1 VSCCDNQTEAICPCG
16 TFIHPRVISN
26 PPGLDAISYRVGDYT
41 TFRHALLQAR
51 PGEAELTRTDGTP
64 IEQIWRPGASG
75 DLAVQMVE
83 WWAYL
88 ADILTF
94 YNERVATQAYLRTAD
109 LPESVN
115 RLIRLLGYRPRPG
128 IGAIGVLAALANSP
142 KPFTL
147 PKGFQIQS
155 KPGPGQ
161 QPQIFELTAAT
172 QVGAV
177 VTGAGTE
184 PQGVLAADPAPATAT
199 LNLVPDANG
208 NVAVYLQGATSAVK
222 AGDEV
227 LFLPNPQSAPV
238 TPPFFVGT
246 VSSVAY
252 QKDQN
257 KKPITCIQL
266 KPAGDV
272 PSDTDVRSY
281 RLLTSNQSVQVW
293 PYSAAYNNVVQVVQL
308 GATSTVLQVDLNS
321 IVRAIKPGDDI
332 VFDTGDSN
340 IGTQWGTVVTST
352 EAIWY
357 ANPPGDDPTVA
368 PPMPDPNASPPVSG
382 VAAIPIQHTRISFT
396 WTSATAP
403 ADARATFLIRYG
415 WKDAGPLIVPVPSSV
430 SGETG
435 TGAGATGQSAPAP
448 VTLQPSA
455 GVQFPT
461 VTIKTPVLVEDVIG
475 NGDTG
480 ILDTASNLKLDD
492 PVPTLVPPLRVL
504 FNLLSVTR
512 GKTVVNEVLGNGNA
526 ALAGQDF
533 VLQKTPVTYL
543 QSPESVS
550 GDDYSSTVRVWVNGL
565 EWKEVRSFYGQTA
578 AAQVFVTE
586 EDEEGKTHVLFG
598 DGENG
603 ARLPTGV
610 NNVTANYRYGSGV
623 QVPDA
628 GSLTVILQPQ
638 PGLKAIRNPV
648 QVGGGSDPDS
658 PTKVRQLAPQSV
670 LTFNRAVSVDDYE
683 TIAAQAP
690 GVTRAKAAFA
700 FDATEQRPRVK
711 IWVGDNAAAVTAAR
725 SAIAAAADPNRPPA
739 IELATQM
746 VISLSLT
753 LVLDPRRDAPT
764 VLKAVHDAL
773 LDPDKGLLG
782 VNVVEIGQAFFDSQ
796 IFAACLA
803 VPGVQAVHSY
813 RFSGDPTPLKS
824 AFSVCQCEH
833 RHDPGDGAYFFLP
846 DDGQY
851 LTLTTA
857 VAV

>member
-1 VSCCDNQTEAICPCG
+1 VIC
-16 TFIHPRVISN
+16 N

-51 PGEAELTRTDGTP
+51 PGEEELTRASGARID
-64 IEQIWRPGASG
+64 QIWRPGASG

-115 RLIRLLGYRPRPG
+115 RLIQLLGYRPRPG
-128 IGAIGVLAALANSP
+128 IGGTGVLAALASGP

-147 PKGFQIQS
+147 PQGFQIQS
-155 KPGPGQ
+155 KAGPGQ

-208 NVAVYLQGATSAVK
+208 NVTVYLQGATSAVK

-272 PSDTDVRSY
+272 SSVTDVRSY
-281 RLLTSNQSVQVW
+281 RVLTSNQSVQVW
-293 PYSAAYNNVVQVVQL
+293 PYSAAYGYLVQVDTTH
-308 GATSTVLQVDLNS
+308 GVLQVDLNS

-340 IGTQWGTVVTST
+340 IGTQWGTVVSST

-368 PPMPDPNASPPVSG
+368 PPMPDPDASPPVSG

-396 WTSATAP
+396 WTFATAP

-430 SGETG
+430 TGETA
-435 TGAGATGQSAPAP
+435 AGGSAAGQSAPAP

-480 ILDTASNLKLDD
+480 TLDTASNLKLDD

-578 AAQVFVTE
+578 DALVFVTE

-711 IWVGDNAAAVTAAR
+711 IWVGDNAAAVTASR
-725 SAIAAAADPNRPPA
+725 NAIAAAADPNRPPA
-739 IELATQM
+739 IELATQI
-746 VISLSLT
+746 VINLSLT
-753 LVLDPRRDAPT
+753 LVLDPRRDAPI
-764 VLKAVHDAL
+764 VLNAAHNAL
-773 LDPDKGLLG
+773 LDPDNGLLG
-782 VNVVEIGQAFFDSQ
+782 VNVVQIGQAFFDSQ

-803 VPGVQAVHSY
+803 VPGVEAVHSY
-813 RFSGDPTPLKS
+813 RFSCDPTPSKS

-846 DDGQY
+846 DDDQH
-851 LTLTTA
+851 LTLSST
-857 VAV
+857 VAQ